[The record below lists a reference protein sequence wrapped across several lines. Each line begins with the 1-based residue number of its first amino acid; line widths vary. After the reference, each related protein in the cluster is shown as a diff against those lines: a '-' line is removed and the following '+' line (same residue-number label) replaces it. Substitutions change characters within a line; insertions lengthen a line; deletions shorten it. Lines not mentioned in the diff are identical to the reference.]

1 MCAVVVILKYRL
13 SPSAVCKWLESA
25 TCTRPKG
32 LGRDLQALP
41 QALVHQNFDI
51 HTSVKLAALSVL
63 IAGEPMGS
71 AIADRDKHASH
82 WDVLDLME
90 IAGHSG
96 GAFFAELLVRLF
108 A

>member
-51 HTSVKLAALSVL
+51 YTAVKLAALSVL

-71 AIADRDKHASH
+71 AIADRHENASH
-82 WDVLDLME
+82 RDVLYFTE
-90 IAGHSG
+90 ILGHSSG
-96 GAFFAELLVRLF
+96 TFFAELLVPLL

>member
-1 MCAVVVILKYRL
+1 VTGERYLN
-13 SPSAVCKWLESA
+13 P
-25 TCTRPKG
+25 TKG

-51 HTSVKLAALSVL
+51 YTAVKLAALSVL

-82 WDVLDLME
+82 WDVLDFME

-96 GAFFAELLVRLF
+96 GTFFA
-108 A
+108 

>member
-13 SPSAVCKWLESA
+13 SPSAVCKWLESLPEPDRRGCVA
-25 TCTRPKG
+25 
-32 LGRDLQALP
+32 DLQALP
-41 QALVHQNFDI
+41 QTLVHENFDI
-51 HTSVKLAALSVL
+51 DPAVKFAALRVR

-82 WDVLDLME
+82 WDVLDFME

-96 GAFFAELLVRLF
+96 GTFFA
-108 A
+108 